1 MDINDYNTKLAS
13 TRSRYRD
20 AADSLKENYDERLKN
35 IQDTHDMKTTKQ
47 RDNYI
52 ENKTEL
58 EKQVQDMGDNYNAI
72 TRETIDQKQNE
83 YRDRVMAQKA
93 DYEAEMNATKNEF
106 KQRLDDLSSSYRLS
120 AEDRDSNNANTN
132 AQNRKRYDDALNASV
147 SKYSNEAKR
156 AGDMA
161 QEAQANFKQEMGD
174 ERRALMS
181 EHRDERQNLIKQS
194 SSMKNNAKSANQ
206 EELETLRKVQNAEL
220 NSRQAHNDQRL
231 HNQRYQSNLQAGR
244 MRESFEE
251 MAKKMEDST
260 GRELSRLNEENLE
273 KQTTLSDRF
282 AKNRGDLERKLAS
295 VEESSSYLNKSNTE
309 DRIKK
314 SSDARVKNVIA
325 QMDEQ
330 AKRGTIKEERLA
342 EGFQQD
348 LDSQA
353 LDARKAIEKK
363 EHEINRLNGEVIG
376 GLKTKH
382 MENAEMLKQQQRNT
396 EASAEE
402 SVLKVKRSNKNQVT
416 TLHKEYGRQI
426 NALQDDKSKSIADL
440 RLEQAKEQTAYLQ
453 NVQRNVRNE
462 KIEMQDDF
470 QNKFSTKVDQLNQ
483 KIAKLEIEQKST
495 IEKYEAR
502 LGQMQKQQVQK
513 EVANSVAEEDRRSED
528 QRAFQR
534 AFSNQQRTFDDTLK
548 QIKRDVDTQLAKM
561 KHYNE
566 VQVGTITR
574 DYDNQIMRERQE
586 SDKELKTKM
595 ATAEAEYKRF
605 QSFHETQMNT
615 IKDQYEL
622 KMEKLRHANVDANLK
637 TEQRSTDL
645 A

>member
-58 EKQVQDMGDNYNAI
+58 EKQVQDMGDNYNAK

-120 AEDRDSNNANTN
+120 AEERDSNNAHTN
-132 AQNRKRYDDALNASV
+132 EQNRKRYDDALNASV

-161 QEAQANFKQEMGD
+161 QDAQANFKQQMGD
-174 ERRALMS
+174 ERRALMA
-181 EHRDERQNLIKQS
+181 EHRDERQGLIKQS
-194 SSMKNNAKSANQ
+194 SSMKNNAKSAHQ

-220 NSRQAHNDQRL
+220 NSRQSHNDQRL

-260 GRELSRLNEENLE
+260 GRELNRLNEENLE

-353 LDARKAIEKK
+353 LDARKAIDSK
-363 EHEINRLNGEVIG
+363 EREINRLNGEVIG
-376 GLKTKH
+376 SLKTKH
-382 MENAEMLKQQQRNT
+382 MQDAEMLKQQQRNT

-416 TLHKEYGRQI
+416 TLHKEYGRQL
-426 NALQDDKSKSIADL
+426 NALQEDKSQSIADL

-453 NVQRNVRNE
+453 NVQRDVRNE
-462 KIEMQDDF
+462 KLEMQDDF

-495 IEKYEAR
+495 IDKYEAR

-605 QSFHETQMNT
+605 QSFHETQMNA

-622 KMEKLRHANVDANLK
+622 KMEKLRQANVDANLK